1 MIFRTS
7 IMSDFDRKDLISL
20 AKMCLDLG
28 LYNDSI
34 DYMMLVIKM
43 STPLNKDERLILF
56 RSYINMKKNLDSIRL
71 KLLDK
76 ENVNE
81 SLRSQLLNKI
91 NMKHDKICDDSIGLI
106 DSYWVKRDKNLESVV
121 DYNHF
126 KVTQHYSKLFFSYH
140 FRKGDNEDVRKAID
154 AFEKA
159 SKIAEEFLKPNDVV
173 RLRIARYFSEIY
185 GDILDSPDK
194 ATSIAKETYEKAVHV
209 INDDFEIAK
218 NDNLCELRE
227 NMARWSSKKK
237 LSN

>member
-1 MIFRTS
+1 
-7 IMSDFDRKDLISL
+7 
-20 AKMCLDLG
+20 
-28 LYNDSI
+28 
-34 DYMMLVIKM
+34 
-43 STPLNKDERLILF
+43 
-56 RSYINMKKNLDSIRL
+56 MKKNLDSIRL

-159 SKIAEEFLKPNDVV
+159 SKIAEEFLKPDDVV
-173 RLRIARYFSEIY
+173 ILTIARYFSEIY
-185 GDILDSPDK
+185 GDILDLPDK
-194 ATSIAKETYEKAVHV
+194 AISIAKKAYENAARE
-209 INDDFEIAK
+209 INDDFIIAK
-218 NDNLCELRE
+218 NYKLSELRE
-227 NMARWSSKKK
+227 NIAQWSFKK
-237 LSN
+237 N